1 MENTKTRLCRLC
13 GGSTHGEP
21 FVGGVITV
29 CDECGDCVVYKCDLT
44 RTDPAS
50 KAGVPERYQDVQPDF
65 KSFEKIEREGRGLY
79 LQGPNGTGKTRAA
92 SSIALAY
99 IAKGR
104 SVHFT
109 SGGRVL
115 SRLRDAMR
123 SDGAEANVFAELTS
137 PDLLVIDDLGKEN
150 QTPWAVSIIYMAID
164 DRYNTRKPVVVT
176 SNHSKRELV
185 ARLSQDGDRSAAEA
199 IVSRLSEMT
208 TKVEM
213 GGEDR
218 RLSPNRYGQ
227 CAGDV
232 L

>member
-1 MENTKTRLCRLC
+1 MENTKTRMCRLC

-29 CDECGDCVVYKCDLT
+29 CDKCGDCVVYKCDLAESK
-44 RTDPAS
+44 PAS
-50 KAGVPERYQDVQPDF
+50 KAGIPERYQDVEPDL
-65 KSFEKIEREGRGLY
+65 KSFERIEREGCGFY
-79 LQGPNGTGKTRAA
+79 LQGPNGTGKTSAA

-115 SRLRDAMR
+115 SRLRDAMH
-123 SDGAEANVFAELTS
+123 SDGAEADVFDELTS
-137 PDLLVIDDLGKEN
+137 PDLLVIDDLGKEK
-150 QTPWAVSIIYMAID
+150 QTPWAVSMIYMAID
-164 DRYNTRKPVVVT
+164 DRYNTQKPVVVT

-199 IVSRLSEMT
+199 IVSLLSEMT
-208 TKVEM
+208 AKVEM
-213 GGEDR
+213 GGEGR
-218 RLSPNRYGQ
+218 RLLRK
-227 CAGDV
+227 
-232 L
+232 

>member
-1 MENTKTRLCRLC
+1 MTLENTKTRPCRVC

-21 FVGGVITV
+21 FAGGVITV
-29 CDECGDCVVYKCDLT
+29 CDECGDCVVYKCDLAKS
-44 RTDPAS
+44 DPAS
-50 KAGVPERYQDVQPDF
+50 KAGIPERYRHVEPDF
-65 KSFEKIEREGRGLY
+65 KSLDKIEREGRGLY

-115 SRLRDAMR
+115 SRLRDVMR
-123 SDGAEANVFAELTS
+123 SDEAEADVFAELTS
-137 PDLLVIDDLGKEN
+137 PDLLVVDDLGKEN
-150 QTPWAVSIIYMAID
+150 QTPWAVSMIYMAID
-164 DRYNTRKPVVVT
+164 DRYNTQKPVVVT
-176 SNHSKRELV
+176 SNYSKRELV

-199 IVSRLSEMT
+199 IVSRLSEMS

-213 GGEDR
+213 SGEDR
-218 RLSPNRYGQ
+218 RLLR
-227 CAGDV
+227 
-232 L
+232 

>member
-1 MENTKTRLCRLC
+1 MENTKTRSCRVC

-21 FVGGVITV
+21 FAGGVITV
-29 CDECGDCVVYKCDLT
+29 CDECGDCVVYRCDLAKS
-44 RTDPAS
+44 DPAS
-50 KAGVPERYQDVQPDF
+50 KAGIPERYRHVEPDF
-65 KSFEKIEREGRGLY
+65 KSLDKIEREGRGLY

-115 SRLRDAMR
+115 SRLRDVMR
-123 SDGAEANVFAELTS
+123 SDEAEADVFAELTS
-137 PDLLVIDDLGKEN
+137 PDLLVVDDLGKEN
-150 QTPWAVSIIYMAID
+150 QTPWAVSMIYMAID
-164 DRYNTRKPVVVT
+164 DRYNTQKPVVVT
-176 SNHSKRELV
+176 SNYSKRELV

-199 IVSRLSEMT
+199 IVSRLSEMS

-213 GGEDR
+213 SGEDR
-218 RLSPNRYGQ
+218 RLLR
-227 CAGDV
+227 
-232 L
+232 